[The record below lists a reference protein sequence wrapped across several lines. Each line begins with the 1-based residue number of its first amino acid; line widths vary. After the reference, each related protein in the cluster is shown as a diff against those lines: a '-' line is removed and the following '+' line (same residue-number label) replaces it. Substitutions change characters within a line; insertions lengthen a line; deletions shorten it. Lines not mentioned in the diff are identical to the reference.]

1 MIPLKLHRVMDRRG
15 RNSYQWLA
23 TMVLCGVPLFAPFYN
38 CLHVRF
44 MVPYPAAHA
53 FAVTCL
59 SGQLSRCAPRNTIS
73 VFIGSDDVTD
83 EDDDAKVLPIPSMST
98 EWDDEWV
105 VVEDQ
110 DDEFVFQSSVELLGN
125 ASSSFVAAPLTLD
138 QLSEAFAAN
147 VSYFYLKNE
156 LQLSDT
162 AMWRITYEA
171 SSALGMTTAVV
182 RHKIEVLQA
191 TMNLT
196 SDDICTILERQPT
209 ILHLSADK
217 NIAPTLL
224 FLLRALGLG
233 RDELRHLVVTCPAIL
248 CYSISN
254 LKSKIRFFSECMKF
268 TTDECRELL
277 LRKPEL
283 FRSSVQTGLVPHFQ
297 FLTDDMEIP
306 PDQLQRIVQKSPV
319 ILLYS
324 LEQNL
329 VPKLV
334 YYMIMRLQMNTAQIA
349 KLLLAFPQILDYHLD
364 RTILPVTL
372 YFFKELD
379 VSEIEFRN
387 ILLKFPRL
395 VTHSLRKIK
404 RTIGYFRFELNMLP
418 AQVKKVLY
426 RAPAI
431 LGLSLERNIQP
442 KVQYLQTSL
451 KLSDEELHTVLA
463 AMPSVLLLNS
473 ESNIR
478 PKLEFLNATVHRI
491 SENHDIS
498 DVREIVMR
506 LPTLLGYSLE
516 KRIVPRMNTILEA
529 GCEPSCITIGIPMTE
544 SDFNTWLHRRV
555 RKRQRSMEVS
565 EMLPAQTRPQL
576 LLPPSSTIQ
585 SALTVAKK
593 KNDGRI
599 VHWVRERRPHL

>member
-1 MIPLKLHRVMDRRG
+1 MMIPQKRHRPCCNQSRG
-15 RNSYQWLA
+15 FYQWFVALTA
-23 TMVLCGVPLFAPFYN
+23 CAVPLVKRFGN
-38 CLHVRF
+38 CLHDGF
-44 MVPYPAAHA
+44 MDSFPVVEA
-53 FAVTCL
+53 FAVTK
-59 SGQLSRCAPRNTIS
+59 LSRRRSSFLRRRLIDALNS
-73 VFIGSDDVTD
+73 YDDV
-83 EDDDAKVLPIPSMST
+83 DDADNAVPIDSADT
-98 EWDDEWV
+98 YWDDEWV
-105 VVEDQ
+105 IVGDEV
-110 DDEFVFQSSVELLGN
+110 DEFVFPSSVGLLGN
-125 ASSSFVAAPLTLD
+125 ASSFVAAPLTLD

-171 SSALGMTTAVV
+171 SSALGMTTAVI
-182 RHKIEVLQA
+182 RHKVEVMQT

-196 SDDICTILERQPT
+196 SDDVRTILERQPT

-224 FLLRALGLG
+224 FLLRALSLG
-233 RDELRHLVVTCPAIL
+233 RDELRHLVVTCPAVL

-254 LKSKIRFFSECMKF
+254 LKSKIQFFTECMKYN
-268 TTDECRELL
+268 TDECRELL
-277 LRKPEL
+277 LQKPEL

-297 FLTDDMEIP
+297 FLTSDMEIP
-306 PDQLQRIVQKSPV
+306 PDQLQRIVQKNPA

-349 KLLLAFPQILDYHLD
+349 KLLLAFPQILDCHLD
-364 RTILPVTL
+364 RTILPVTV
-372 YFFKELD
+372 YFFQELD

-451 KLSDEELHTVLA
+451 ALSDEELHTVLA
-463 AMPSVLLLNS
+463 AMPSLLLLNS
-473 ESNIR
+473 ESNLR
-478 PKLEFLNATVHRI
+478 PKLEFLNVTLHHTSSFR
-491 SENHDIS
+491 
-498 DVREIVMR
+498 DVSSVRDVVMR

-516 KRIVPRMNTILEA
+516 KRIAPRMNAILEA
-529 GCEPSCITIGIPMTE
+529 GCEPSCITIGIPMTQA
-544 SDFNTWLHRRV
+544 DFDVWLHRRV
-555 RKRQRSMEVS
+555 RKRQRLME
-565 EMLPAQTRPQL
+565 LPEAVPVETRPQL
-576 LLPPSSTIQ
+576 LLPPSTTS

-593 KNDGRI
+593 DGRI
-599 VHWVRERRPHL
+599 VHWVRERRPHP

>member
-1 MIPLKLHRVMDRRG
+1 MCYVAFLFPHYYKYNGL
-15 RNSYQWLA
+15 RNSCIVQAFVVSGLRRHPSSFA
-23 TMVLCGVPLFAPFYN
+23 LRDTIDVLNVNDEWTDKDGDSVP
-38 CLHVRF
+38 
-44 MVPYPAAHA
+44 
-53 FAVTCL
+53 T
-59 SGQLSRCAPRNTIS
+59 SS
-73 VFIGSDDVTD
+73 V
-83 EDDDAKVLPIPSMST
+83 DAN
-98 EWDDEWV
+98 WDDEWV
-105 VVEDQ
+105 IVEREEE
-110 DDEFVFQSSVELLGN
+110 DEFVFPSSPGLLAN
-125 ASSSFVAAPLTLD
+125 ASSFVAAPLTLD

-171 SSALGMTTAVV
+171 SSALGMTAAVV
-182 RHKIEVLQA
+182 RRKIEVLQT

-196 SDDICTILERQPT
+196 SDDIRTILERQPT
-209 ILHLSADK
+209 VLHLSADK

-224 FLLRALGLG
+224 FLLRALSLG

-254 LKSKIRFFSECMKF
+254 LKAKIQFFTELMQYN
-268 TTDECRELL
+268 TDECRELL

-283 FRSSVQTGLVPHFQ
+283 FRSSVQTGLVPHYQ

-306 PDQLQRIVQKSPV
+306 SDQLQRIVQKNPA

-334 YYMIMRLQMNTAQIA
+334 YYMIMRLQMTTAQIA
-349 KLLLAFPQILDYHLD
+349 KLLVAFPQILDCHLD
-364 RTILPVTL
+364 RTILPVTV
-372 YFFKELD
+372 YFFQELD

-451 KLSDEELHTVLA
+451 ALSDEELHTVLA
-463 AMPSVLLLNS
+463 AMPSLLLLNS
-473 ESNIR
+473 ESNLR
-478 PKLEFLNATVHRI
+478 PKLEFLNATVLA
-491 SENHDIS
+491 NTTYHDVS
-498 DVREIVMR
+498 AVREMVMR

-516 KRIVPRMNTILEA
+516 KRIAPRMNAIVEA
-529 GCEPSCITIGIPMTE
+529 GCEPNCITIGIPMTQT
-544 SDFNTWLHRRV
+544 DFHKWLNRRAL
-555 RKRQRSMEVS
+555 KRERSLETS
-565 EMLPAQTRPQL
+565 ETRSTETRPPL
-576 LLPPSSTIQ
+576 LLPPSSSTTAMS
-585 SALTVAKK
+585 SALTVAQTKQ
-593 KNDGRI
+593 NDGRI
-599 VHWVRERRPHL
+599 VHWVRERRPP